1 MFGDLSI
8 VELSS
13 YDGSLGNF
21 AMYPGNLIENLG
33 NLEMELGNFI
43 QHLGNLE
50 IDLCNL
56 NDLMVEIGNLV

>member
-8 VELSS
+8 VELGS

-21 AMYPGNLIENLG
+21 SMQPCNLIENLS
-33 NLEMELGNFI
+33 NLEMELGNLI